1 MGGWGSRW
9 EVEWVGGAV
18 DGRLSGWVGQ
28 SIGG

>member
-1 MGGWGSRW
+1 MGGWGCQW

-28 SIGG
+28 LMGG

>member
-9 EVEWVGGAV
+9 EVERVGVAV

-28 SIGG
+28 SMGG